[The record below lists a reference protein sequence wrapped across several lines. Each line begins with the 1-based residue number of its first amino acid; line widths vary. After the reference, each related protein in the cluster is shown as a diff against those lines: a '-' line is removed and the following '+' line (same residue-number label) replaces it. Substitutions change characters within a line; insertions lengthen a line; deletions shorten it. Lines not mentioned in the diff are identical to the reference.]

1 MGQCVYV
8 QVLARSGSVEQ
19 RHHFIDLLGLNM
31 DSGNIDGPV
40 RGNEKN
46 CVKLRG
52 LPYTA
57 TPEDV
62 VIFFGELGSH
72 IAPKG
77 VHIVLNAMVCAQN
90 DTCSSV
96 VQKLVFTNSGGV

>member
-1 MGQCVYV
+1 M

-31 DSGNIDGPV
+31 DSGNIDGPI

-52 LPYTA
+52 LPYSA

-62 VIFFGELGSH
+62 ILFFGELGTD

-77 VHIVLNAMVCAQN
+77 VHIVLNAMVCAKMTLKGSLYTFRQ
-90 DTCSSV
+90 
-96 VQKLVFTNSGGV
+96 FF